1 MSYDSSTE
9 AQKVEATRQLTNA
22 AKAMYTA
29 VSGGQ
34 HLDSSELDAVIGLAA
49 TALAAIGASGT
60 TDTQVI
66 VSNGDSIPIQ
76 TSAGTSIAGA
86 TAVVVDGVITGAK
99 FAATVTGAKDGQTL
113 AVTDGTVTLHVADGV
128 LTATY
133 AAS

>member
-22 AKAMYTA
+22 AKAVYTA

-34 HLDSSELDAVIGLAA
+34 HLDSSELDEVMGLAA
-49 TALAAIGASGT
+49 TALAAMGASGT
-60 TDTQVI
+60 SSTQ
-66 VSNGDSIPIQ
+66 
-76 TSAGTSIAGA
+76 
-86 TAVVVDGVITGAK
+86 AVVS
-99 FAATVTGAKDGQTL
+99 DGQTL
-113 AVTDGTVTLHVADGV
+113 AVTGGTVTLHVSNGV